1 MRRGLAALL
10 LLALGS
16 LAAPAASQPAV
27 VSPGPEAVSVT
38 VYRAPDRWGDAEW
51 NPEWLEGTALVSE
64 TRTVR
69 LPAGD
74 SVIRFEGVAGGILP
88 ASAIVKGLPSG
99 VGEKNRDAR
108 LLSPGTLVD
117 AAIGRRVHIRRT
129 SRATGKTT
137 ETEAVI
143 RSGPDGIIL
152 QTAQGFEALRC
163 TGLPETLV
171 YDRVPEGL
179 SDKPTLAVTTHVDR
193 PVTATLRLTYLAAGF
208 DWQASYVAEMGPDGK
223 SVHLFAWLTL
233 ANSNDESFVDARA
246 YAVAGDLNKDEEAE
260 SGEPEPASSEIKLE
274 CWPQGT
280 TSDVATDLINDLPQ
294 LKAAGSDGSESIIV
308 TGSRRA
314 YANLESVSPITV
326 LRAEQEELGDLKLY
340 RIPVPVTVA
349 ARAQKQVALLDRA
362 AVPVER
368 LYGYTFGAGAE
379 WEAPHAA
386 AILLRMTNRK
396 EKGLG
401 LPLPQGRVA
410 IFEPV
415 DGVPMLA
422 GEEYL
427 ADHAVGEEVELAVGD
442 SPDVLLM
449 LKRTDKAPGDDEVDD
464 DDHESHP
471 YSLEITNARSVPV
484 PVELILRVYEN
495 QLLEHPSRKLGR
507 KNGGYL
513 LKVTVPANGS
523 ATLRYTVKR
532 IPPPKREEDES
543 D

>member
-10 LLALGS
+10 SLTLGS

-27 VSPGPEAVSVT
+27 VSPAPEAVSVT
-38 VYRAPDRWGDAEW
+38 VYRAQNRWAGAEW
-51 NPEWLEGTALVSE
+51 NPDWLEGTALVSE

-74 SVIRFEGVAGGILP
+74 SVIRFEGVAGGIIP

-143 RSGPDGIIL
+143 RSGPDGIVL
-152 QTAQGFEALRC
+152 QTAAGFEALRC
-163 TGLPETLV
+163 TGLPETLI
-171 YDRVPEGL
+171 YDSVPEGL
-179 SDKPTLAVTTHVDR
+179 SDKPTLAVTTHVDQ
-193 PVTATLRLTYLAAGF
+193 PTTATLRLTYLATGF
-208 DWQASYVAEMGPDGK
+208 DWQASYVAELAPDGK
-223 SVHLFAWLTL
+223 SLDLFAWLTL

-246 YAVAGDLNKDEEAE
+246 YAVAGDLNKDEEADT
-260 SGEPEPASSEIKLE
+260 GEPDPVSSEIKLE

-280 TSDVATDLINDLPQ
+280 TSDIAVTTVSSEELRSVA
-294 LKAAGSDGSESIIV
+294 SDGAEMIVV
-308 TGSRRA
+308 TGSRIR
-314 YANLESVSPITV
+314 YANLTSVSPITV
-326 LRAEQEELGDLKLY
+326 VRAEQEELGDLKLY

-349 ARAQKQVALLDRA
+349 ARSQKQVALLDRS

-368 LYGYTFGAGAE
+368 LYGGTFLAGSE
-379 WEAPHAA
+379 FEEPRAA

-396 EKGLG
+396 EKRLG
-401 LPLPQGRVA
+401 LPLPQGKVA

-415 DGVPMLA
+415 DDVPMLV
-422 GEEYL
+422 GEDYL
-427 ADHAVGEEVELAVGD
+427 GDHAVGEEVELTVGE
-442 SPDVLLM
+442 SPDVRVM
-449 LKRTDKAPGDDEVDD
+449 LKRSDKALEVEEGDDEYYKP
-464 DDHESHP
+464 HP
-471 YSLEITNARSVPV
+471 YTLEITNAGSIAA
-484 PVELILRVYEN
+484 PVEFILRILEN
-495 QLLEHPSRKLGR
+495 QVLEHPSRKLGR

-513 LKVTVPANGS
+513 WKLTVPANGS
-523 ATLRYTVKR
+523 VTLRYTVKR
-532 IPPPKREEDES
+532 IPPPKEEGDES